1 MSQYTPSAI
10 NPRKRRN
17 PRFSAF
23 VNTVGIDL
31 PLRGDDCRSRSAV
44 FSMRVRLAE
53 AGVRGYGDNDRD
65 NDNDND
71 SEIRPSTQKSHV
83 IWSP

>member
-31 PLRGDDCRSRSAV
+31 PLRGDDCRSRSAE
-44 FSMRVRLAE
+44 FSMRVMLAE
-53 AGVRGYGDNDRD
+53 AGVRGDGDNDGD
-65 NDNDND
+65 NDN
-71 SEIRPSTQKSHV
+71 EICPSTQKSHV

>member
-31 PLRGDDCRSRSAV
+31 PLRGDDCRSRSAE
-44 FSMRVRLAE
+44 FSMRVMLAE
-53 AGVRGYGDNDRD
+53 AGVRGDGDNDGD
-65 NDNDND
+65 NDN
-71 SEIRPSTQKSHV
+71 EIRPATQKSHV

>member
-31 PLRGDDCRSRSAV
+31 PPRGDDCRSRSAE
-44 FSMRVRLAE
+44 FSMRVMLAE
-53 AGVRGYGDNDRD
+53 AGVRGDGDGGDGNNDD
-65 NDNDND
+65 
-71 SEIRPSTQKSHV
+71 EINPSTQKSHV